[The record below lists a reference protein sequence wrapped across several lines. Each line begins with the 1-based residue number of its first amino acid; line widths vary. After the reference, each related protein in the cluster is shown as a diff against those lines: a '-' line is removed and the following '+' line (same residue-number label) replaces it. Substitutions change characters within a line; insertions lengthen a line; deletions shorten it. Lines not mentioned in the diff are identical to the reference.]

1 MRKLLMIGSILI
13 LGMTAFAG
21 VESDLIDINAK
32 YKGSARMTVGS
43 RGIATD
49 GTTTGTLI
57 VTPTLNGGVDGNSL
71 EFNFGDLIRNTTH
84 TSMARFKAEVV
95 NDKGELATLSKTG
108 KAPGTVESFVTVG
121 LETVT
126 MNDGGTAAITS
137 KNDKID
143 AISLKNTQNQ
153 VLGTLA
159 YEITSKKLNNSD
171 KTFEAEI
178 VSTVTVNDQGN
189 TGNFDDNS
197 ARVKIAV
204 NFGENAPFPQQQ
216 P

>member
-21 VESDLIDINAK
+21 VESDLIDVNAK

-71 EFNFGDLIRNTTH
+71 EFNFGDLIKNTTH
-84 TSMARFKAEVV
+84 TSIARFKAEVV
-95 NDKGELATLSKTG
+95 NDKGELATLTKLENGAT
-108 KAPGTVESFVTVG
+108 KDVVTVE
-121 LETVT
+121 LETVSIAET
-126 MNDGGTAAITS
+126 GGGITITS
-137 KNDKID
+137 KQDKIEN
-143 AISLKNTQNQ
+143 ISLKNSASEE
-153 VLGTLA
+153 LGKLA
-159 YEITSKKLNNSD
+159 YEITSKKRNNSD
-171 KTFEAEI
+171 KTFETEI
-178 VSTVTVNDQGN
+178 VSTVTVNDQGK
-189 TGNFDDNS
+189 TGSFDDNS

-204 NFGENAPFPQQQ
+204 NFGTTAPFPQK

>member
-21 VESDLIDINAK
+21 VESDLVDTNGT
-32 YKGSARMTVGS
+32 YKGSAKMTVGS

-71 EFNFGDLIRNTTH
+71 EFNFGDLIKNTTH
-84 TSMARFKAEVV
+84 TSIARFKAEVV
-95 NDKGELATLSKTG
+95 NDKGELATLTKLENGAT
-108 KAPGTVESFVTVG
+108 KDVVTVE
-121 LETVT
+121 LETVSIAET
-126 MNDGGTAAITS
+126 GGGITITS
-137 KNDKID
+137 KQDKIEN
-143 AISLKNTQNQ
+143 ISLKNSASEE
-153 VLGTLA
+153 LGKLA
-159 YEITSKKLNNSD
+159 YEITSKKRNNSD
-171 KTFEAEI
+171 KTFETEI
-178 VSTVTVNDQGN
+178 VSTVTVNDQGK
-189 TGNFDDNS
+189 TGSFDDNS

-204 NFGENAPFPQQQ
+204 NFGTTAPFPQK